1 MSQIRERKQVSK
13 FWQRMIPLLANP
25 TGLAV
30 DRFLMRHFN
39 LSFMGPM
46 FTRAG
51 GFADRPHLILRTIHW
66 KTGELKDVVLPYS
79 KDNEN
84 YIVVGSHGGRPTDA
98 IWCLNIRASSA
109 TWICVARQWY
119 FCEATILQDE
129 ERERCFDIVSDD
141 GGYRNYTK
149 MAAKYRQLPIV
160 SLNSSLLRSRPQED
174 PFPGSPIS
182 ASAAQQ

>member
-1 MSQIRERKQVSK
+1 MNQTRERKTPSR

-25 TGLAV
+25 KGLAV
-30 DRFLMRHFN
+30 DRFLMRYLNF
-39 LSFMGPM
+39 SFMGLM

-66 KTGELKDVVLPYS
+66 KTGKLKDVVLPFS
-79 KDNEN
+79 KDKEN

-98 IWCLNIRASSA
+98 IWCLNIRANSA
-109 TWICVARQWY
+109 AWICVDRQWH
-119 FCEATILQDE
+119 FCEATILQGE
-129 ERERCFDIVSDD
+129 PREHCFDIVSDD

-160 SLNSSLLRSRPQED
+160 LLNPQHQRLRPQED
-174 PFPGSPIS
+174 PFPDL
-182 ASAAQQ
+182 AK